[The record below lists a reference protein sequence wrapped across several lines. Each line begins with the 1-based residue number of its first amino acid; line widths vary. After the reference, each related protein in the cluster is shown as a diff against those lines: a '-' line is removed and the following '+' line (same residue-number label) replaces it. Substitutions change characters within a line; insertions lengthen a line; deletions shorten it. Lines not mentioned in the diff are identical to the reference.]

1 MLCVYHG
8 TDLKTGLAFLNN
20 QLPLDAAQAAAAKI
34 DGPPGFFP
42 ATDLASAEFFAIRR
56 GPGVVVEF
64 QLSPDAVRDLTSAG
78 MIRQPLPVGPRSP
91 PGLSGDEWIV
101 PPDAFGLFNQSRAS
115 GKIVGAPAPAAP

>member
-20 QLPLDAAQAAAAKI
+20 QLALDAAQAALAKI
-34 DGPPGFFP
+34 DGPPGFFL

-56 GPGVVVEF
+56 SPGVVVEF
-64 QLSPDAVRDLTSAG
+64 QLSPDAVRDLMSAG

-91 PGLSGDEWIV
+91 PGLAGDELLV
-101 PPDAFGLFNQSRAS
+101 PPDAFALFNRLRAS
-115 GKIVGAPAPAAP
+115 GRIIVVPAPATP